1 MDIARKPDERGGD
14 LCDIDGAVVRARDR
28 ARFKPVAS
36 GVEIERKFLLDGL
49 PPTMRYARRVPIRQG
64 YIALD
69 GDTEVR
75 VRITPNAAVLTIKAG
90 RGGVR
95 MEEEV
100 TLDRRQGDALW
111 ELTEGR
117 RVQKT
122 RRRVRI
128 GTAEAE
134 IDEYSGA
141 LDGLVVAEVEF
152 ADEEAARAFEPPDWF
167 RHEVTDDGR
176 YANRSLATDGIP
188 EG

>member
-1 MDIARKPDERGGD
+1 MGRKPDERGGA
-14 LCDIDGAVVRARDR
+14 LCDIDDVVAPARDR
-28 ARFKPVAS
+28 ARFES
-36 GVEIERKFLLDGL
+36 MQHGVEVERKFLLSGL
-49 PPTMRYARRVPIRQG
+49 PPTMRYARREPIRQG

-75 VRITPNAAVLTIKAG
+75 VRITPKAAVLTIKSG
-90 RGGVR
+90 HGGVR
-95 MEEEV
+95 IEEEV

-128 GTAEAE
+128 GDAEAE
-134 IDEYSGA
+134 IDVYSGA

-152 ADEEAARAFEPPDWF
+152 ADEEAARAFEPPAWF
-167 RHEVTDDGR
+167 RREVTDDRR
-176 YANRSLATDGIP
+176 YSNRCLASDGIP
-188 EG
+188 AG